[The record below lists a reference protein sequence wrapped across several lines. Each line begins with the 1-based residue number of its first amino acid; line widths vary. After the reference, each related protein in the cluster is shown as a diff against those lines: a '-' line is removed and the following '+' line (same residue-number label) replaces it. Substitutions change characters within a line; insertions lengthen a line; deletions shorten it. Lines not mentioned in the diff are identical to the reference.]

1 MFSAGGNVTGANV
14 ADSKGQ
20 VRSVP
25 INSQGGAYV
34 LVLTDS
40 GKTVSITLGGVT
52 VPSGIFAVG
61 DTITI
66 FNNSSSSQTIT
77 QGSGVT
83 MYYVG
88 TATTGNRTLAQRGLC
103 TVYCVAADTFVI
115 TGGGLT

>member
-1 MFSAGGNVTGANV
+1 
-14 ADSKGQ
+14 
-20 VRSVP
+20 
-25 INSQGGAYV
+25 V
-34 LVLTDS
+34 LVSTDS

-52 VPSGIFAVG
+52 VPSSIFAVG

-103 TVYCVAADTFVI
+103 TVYCVATDIFVI